1 VGGDYMKDKKWKEL
15 IKECHIDLKT
25 LIDTDKDQVKTQIA
39 MAKLLTEIT
48 KDNKSD
54 NQSQNKDR

>member
-1 VGGDYMKDKKWKEL
+1 MKDKKWKEL
-15 IKECHIDLKT
+15 IKECQIDLKT
-25 LIDTDKDQVKTQIA
+25 LIDTDKHQVKTQIA